1 MSLSLIV
8 RGHNSLFFF
17 KLEKTRKNP
26 INFTVRQTRP
36 LFAETCTRAR
46 HGSRVAWLHGQQE
59 KQLYDTRSEITTGS
73 RTDST
78 IFSAVKQFMVWFQL
92 NHMLKS
98 RNLKVG
104 LLVAID
110 LVTSSVPD
118 LISDA
123 CYQPVIIIENSEA
136 LQTNNLYALLSSCCF
151 FFSFTVFKFRRG
163 KHDWIGV
170 KFEVV

>member
-1 MSLSLIV
+1 
-8 RGHNSLFFF
+8 
-17 KLEKTRKNP
+17 
-26 INFTVRQTRP
+26 
-36 LFAETCTRAR
+36 
-46 HGSRVAWLHGQQE
+46 
-59 KQLYDTRSEITTGS
+59 
-73 RTDST
+73 
-78 IFSAVKQFMVWFQL
+78 MVWFQL